1 MNYIEELKN
10 KLDLEGL
17 NEAENCEAFFHSVA
31 EILLNHVFIAKKEK
45 LYEIIEIE
53 FYLFSPIHPDVI
65 TYPRQIKGGQ
75 WFFHQSG
82 VDLSFKS
89 NANLF
94 GGILIRGI
102 REHKDDATIVTG
114 PLKCVDELWDNFDA
128 FNAEQE
134 AYPHIIKCEKPLQKK
149 ISEYPRYIPV
159 SSGQTREEKIEKWIK
174 RLPEVARINLTTPIA
189 DLATDVF
196 DKKYRF
202 MAE

>member
-1 MNYIEELKN
+1 MNYIEILKS
-10 KLDLEGL
+10 KLDLVGL
-17 NEAENCEAFFHSVA
+17 NEAENYGAFFHSVA
-31 EILLNHVFIAKKEK
+31 EVLLNHVLIAKKEK
-45 LYEIIEIE
+45 LYEITEIE
-53 FYLFSPIHPDVI
+53 FYLFSPEHPDVI

-82 VDLSFKS
+82 VDLSFNS

-102 REHKDDATIVTG
+102 REHKDGAKAIIG
-114 PLKCVDELWDNFDA
+114 PMNCVDELWDNFDA

-134 AYPHIIKCEKPLQKK
+134 TYPHIVESEKPLQKK
-149 ISEYPRYIPV
+149 ITEHPRWIPV
-159 SSGQTREEKIEKWIK
+159 SSGQTREDKIEKWIK
-174 RLPEVARINLTTPIA
+174 RLPEADRVNLTSSIA
-189 DLATDVF
+189 DLTTAVF